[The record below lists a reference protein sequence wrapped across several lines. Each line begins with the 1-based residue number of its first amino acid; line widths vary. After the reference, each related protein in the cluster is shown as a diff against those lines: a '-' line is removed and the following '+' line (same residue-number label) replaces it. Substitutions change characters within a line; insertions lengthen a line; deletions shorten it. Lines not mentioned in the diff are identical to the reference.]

1 MRMKINISA
10 INDLLEAEIRKLD
23 SRHVELLRWMLENHP
38 EIYEEYEASRTNLEK
53 KTQDLSGEAPGS

>member
-1 MRMKINISA
+1 MKINISA

-38 EIYEEYEASRTNLEK
+38 KIYEEYEAIRMES
-53 KTQDLSGEAPGS
+53 KTKRQNLSGEAPGS